1 MEQQTMTGSVL
12 YIRKYPF
19 LPAPAAVALC
29 FGLFCLSAL
38 SSCTGC
44 SYNHQ
49 KAMGSIDNIL
59 GKVDTL
65 MAKTDRFLEEHLP
78 EEPPI
83 DYEKEG
89 VNIEHLFVF
98 TDTTM
103 TYNGKPFMPGMSI
116 GELCEIFGHYE
127 RLAEPGI
134 FIWDSIGL
142 TMTSHDESG
151 KDSAPVDGI
160 LIDWNIEL
168 DEFLSEENLKWL
180 KNRCPHQYFTGKMIV
195 GEAVLGRGMHIDDF
209 LRKTNLKFDNNPFP
223 LLYFCHLH
231 NWDYTKAPI
240 HRREE
245 YYTYEIEISRD
256 GTNIEHFWISTNSRG
271 FGDPPYE
278 GPEYEKYINHL
289 D

>member
-1 MEQQTMTGSVL
+1 MN
-12 YIRKYPF
+12 KHPF
-19 LPAPAAVALC
+19 ISAPAAVALC
-29 FGLFCLSAL
+29 FGLLCLSCL

-44 SYNHQ
+44 SYNHE

-59 GKVDTL
+59 GKVDT
-65 MAKTDRFLEEHLP
+65 MMKKTDRFLEEHLP

-89 VNIEHLFVF
+89 VNMEHLFVF

-168 DEFLSEENLKWL
+168 DDFLSEENLKWL
-180 KNRCPHQYFTGKMIV
+180 KKRCPRQYFTGKMIV

-271 FGDPPYE
+271 SGAPPYE
-278 GPEYEKYINHL
+278 GPEYEKYINV
-289 D
+289 DVE